1 MKWIDEFKQF
11 ISRGNVMDMAVG
23 IIIGGAFTAIV
34 TSLVEKIINPI
45 ITLISG
51 GGNVGEGWRIPVG
64 DSGQFV
70 DFGAFIAAIIN
81 FLLIAFVVFWLVKT
95 VNGIKS
101 KVTSPK
107 EEEVKPTCPA
117 CLEEI
122 KEGATRCPHCTA
134 IIGNVD
140 SNV

>member
-1 MKWIDEFKQF
+1 MKWLDEFKAF

-34 TSLVEKIINPI
+34 TSLVEKIVNPL
-45 ITLISG
+45 ITLVSG

-70 DFGAFIAAIIN
+70 DFGAFISAIIN

-95 VNGIKS
+95 INGVKEKLS
-101 KVTSPK
+101 KT
-107 EEEVKPTCPA
+107 EEAAPAPTCPA
-117 CLEEI
+117 CLEEV
-122 KEGATRCPHCTA
+122 KEGATRCPHCTQA
-134 IIGNVD
+134 FDVAAK
-140 SNV
+140 